1 MTALQLIGGWA
12 AGAIVS
18 AIGLKLVVKPANR
31 DGWLVVGLMAAL
43 WPVTLIVLLLLHRPE
58 EDR

>member
-1 MTALQLIGGWA
+1 MTALQLLGGWA
-12 AGAIVS
+12 AGAVVT

-43 WPVTLIVLLLLHRPE
+43 WPATLIALLLLRTPE
-58 EDR
+58 EGR